1 VEDELLQRPSV
12 SYENLRLRAVFR
24 TLLVMTIQNR
34 PAKKIL
40 IMSYLFPPVGGI
52 GVQRALSLAKYLPPC
67 GFEVHVLKANNAG
80 GPVQDPELVR
90 QIPPGVTVHES
101 FTPEIPFS
109 IRQKLW
115 TKMRKGNAGNA
126 GRNRAAAKPAGFSCK
141 KLVTWAA
148 QRVLCPEPE
157 ILWVPFAARKARQ
170 IIKNHGIDILLV
182 TVPPFSALVAASAL
196 KREFPDLLLV
206 SDFRDEWLSFYL
218 KDFEFQNN
226 DYTRRRAET
235 IEREAVELSDLV
247 VAVNGSSRDEI
258 RRRYPAQPDGKFA
271 VVPNGYDPDV
281 FSEFRPRRS
290 ESPRMVV
297 THVGTVYKTASPRF
311 YLDAVDG
318 LPEEIRSQI
327 ETRFVG
333 RVSDGESATLEN
345 RLSHVNDIGFL
356 PQAAALK
363 YMEDTDYLLLTMT
376 NDISVPGKLFEYM
389 ATGKPILAVAAAGSE
404 VDQILQETG
413 AGVAAA
419 PDIRSVQAMLIRAF
433 QAWREGRKLV
443 ENSPTTVRR
452 YERPGLAQEYGQLMR
467 GIGSETENCLMAGQN
482 NA

>member
-1 VEDELLQRPSV
+1 MGI
-12 SYENLRLRAVFR
+12 ENRE
-24 TLLVMTIQNR
+24 
-34 PAKKIL
+34 AKKIL

-80 GPVQDPELVR
+80 GPVHDPELVR

-115 TKMRKGNAGNA
+115 TKLRRGNGSEA
-126 GRNRAAAKPAGFSCK
+126 GRKAAAKPAGFSCK
-141 KLVTWAA
+141 KLVTWAV
-148 QRVLCPEPE
+148 QRTLCPEPE
-157 ILWVPFAARKARQ
+157 ILWVPFAVRKARQ
-170 IIKNHGIDILLV
+170 IIKKHDIDTLLV
-182 TVPPFSALVAASAL
+182 TVPPFSALVAATAL
-196 KREFPDLLLV
+196 KREFPRLLLV

-226 DYTRRRAET
+226 DYTRRRAEA
-235 IEREAVELSDLV
+235 IERETVELSDLV
-247 VAVNGSSRDEI
+247 VAVNGSSRNEI
-258 RRRYPAQPDGKFA
+258 RQRYPAQPDEKFA
-271 VVPNGYDPDV
+271 VVPNGYDPDA
-281 FSEFRPRRS
+281 FNGFRPRRS

-327 ETRFVG
+327 DTRFVG
-333 RVSDGESATLEN
+333 RVSDEERATLEN
-345 RLSHVNDIGFL
+345 RRSQVTQVGFL
-356 PQAAALK
+356 PQAGALK

-389 ATGKPILAVAAAGSE
+389 ATGKPILAVAVAGSE
-404 VDQILQETG
+404 VDQILSETG
-413 AGVAAA
+413 AGVAAS
-419 PDIRSVQAMLIRAF
+419 PDIRSVQAMLMRAF
-433 QAWREGRKLV
+433 EAWRDGRKLL
-443 ENSPTTVRR
+443 ESSTTTVRR
-452 YERPGLAQEYGQLMR
+452 YERPRLAREYGALLR
-467 GIGSETENCLMAGQN
+467 GIRTRHLTTA
-482 NA
+482 